1 MKVPSQVIDAHA
13 RTALSSKKPAR
24 PVGPPA
30 TQISSSS
37 SNEAAQATVSDEAR
51 ALAANTGAGTEEQK
65 VAALKKRI
73 GDGEYRVNPQ
83 MLAMRLLDSI
93 G

>member
-30 TQISSSS
+30 TQISSS
-37 SNEAAQATVSDEAR
+37 NEAAQATVSDETR
-51 ALAANTGAGTEEQK
+51 ALTANAGAGTEEQR

-73 GDGEYRVNPQ
+73 SDGEYRVNPQ
-83 MLAMRLLDSI
+83 VLAMRLLDSI